1 MSKDLIIHMMQG
13 SMGELERTARA
24 VPDDK
29 LDWKPLDNGRTV
41 LDLLGDAAQTPVMVI
56 ELLKAPHDFRP
67 YEVFPKLK
75 AERENWTREQC
86 LEKLQ
91 SNTAAAI
98 EAIRATPDEDLE
110 KPVTLP
116 FGERSMT
123 LPLEMW
129 TLMAHR
135 TFVSRF
141 AQINYIQTLYGDFEG
156 H

>member
-1 MSKDLIIHMMQG
+1 MSKDLIISLIEG

-29 LDWKPLDNGRTV
+29 LNWKPLDNGRTV
-41 LDLLGDAAQTPVMVI
+41 LDLLGDAAQTPVMIV
-56 ELLKAPHDFRP
+56 ELLKAPENFNP
-67 YEVFPKLK
+67 YEIFPQLK
-75 AERENWTREQC
+75 AERENWTRENC
-86 LEKLQ
+86 LEKLH

-116 FGERSMT
+116 FGERGMT
-123 LPLEMW
+123 LPLGMW
-129 TLMAHR
+129 TLMAQR
-135 TFVSRF
+135 AFISRF